1 MFPANEFLNQIL
13 PLFIQIVII
22 PTILG
27 IGYYVYQNYYKP
39 RQNKADTLEQST
51 ISEYSTPAYASNID
65 DQPTLDTIVEF
76 STSNLITEDESMTEN
91 NQPNPKQEKP
101 VSRAKRIDT
110 SELPPLDMLIGQL
123 EDAPVDEPPPPAPV
137 PDAPPQVVQLRT
149 AAVETEHVQLSTG
162 QIAPAQEVIT
172 ILRDQDDG
180 KLIIQVGNTAY
191 RTLADNS
198 DVKQLFTQVMKE
210 LANTITK
217 PDTTPPSR
225 NRYVV
230 GTPSATESKSKPQ
243 QPTQPAVQSP
253 ESSLRDLLLSD
264 DEPDHFEPTPKPTPK
279 PTRKPSTPPPPQP
292 GGAMPGDLP
301 SFKLEDNPIKAE
313 KKGRFGKQ
321 KMEAE
326 PIPELD
332 LAAAI
337 ETYLQYKLQHTP
349 DYIGRNIH
357 IHGTPTGSIRI
368 QVDDDYYDFVDEVTD
383 SDVRE
388 FLQATIAEWQDRQ

>member
-22 PTILG
+22 PTFIG

-39 RQNKADTLEQST
+39 RKDQAQQATVPEAST
-51 ISEYSTPAYASNID
+51 SAYASTIN
-65 DQPTLDTIVEF
+65 DQPNLDTIVEF
-76 STSNLITEDESMTEN
+76 STSNLTEDESMTEN
-91 NQPNPKQEKP
+91 NQPTPEQENP

-110 SELPPLDMLIGQL
+110 SELPPLDMLIGAL
-123 EDAPVDEPPPPAPV
+123 EEEPVDEPPPPSPV

-149 AAVETEHVQLSTG
+149 AAIDTEYVQLSTG
-162 QIAPAQEVIT
+162 QIAPAQEIIT

-191 RTLADNS
+191 RTLADNG
-198 DVKQLFTQVMKE
+198 DVKQLFTQIMKE

-217 PDTTPPSR
+217 PDSTPPARS
-225 NRYVV
+225 RYVV
-230 GTPSATESKSKPQ
+230 GTPSTVESTPKPQ
-243 QPTQPAVQSP
+243 QPTQPAAQSP

-264 DEPDHFEPTPKPTPK
+264 DEAEQVEPVAKPRPKAK
-279 PTRKPSTPPPPQP
+279 SSTPPPPPKP

-301 SFKLEDNPIKAE
+301 SYKLEDNPIKSE

-349 DYIGRNIH
+349 DYIGRDIH

-368 QVDDDYYDFVDEVTD
+368 QVDENYYDFVDEVTD
-383 SDVRE
+383 TEVRE
-388 FLQATIAEWQDRQ
+388 FLQSTIAEWQDRQ

>member
-13 PLFIQIVII
+13 PLFIQIVFIPII
-22 PTILG
+22 IG

-39 RQNKADTLEQST
+39 RRTQNEQAT
-51 ISEYSTPAYASNID
+51 IPESSASAYVSQISN
-65 DQPTLDTIVEF
+65 QPDLDTIVEF
-76 STSNLITEDESMTEN
+76 STSNLTEDESMTEN
-91 NQPNPKQEKP
+91 NQPNPDQEQP

-123 EDAPVDEPPPPAPV
+123 EEEPVDEPPAPV

-149 AAVETEHVQLSTG
+149 AVVDAEYVQLSTG

-191 RTLADNS
+191 RTLAENS
-198 DVKQLFTQVMKE
+198 DVKQLFTQIMKE

-217 PDTTPPSR
+217 PDSNPPARS
-225 NRYVV
+225 RYVV
-230 GTPSATESKSKPQ
+230 GTPSTVESTPKPQ
-243 QPTQPAVQSP
+243 QATQPVAQSP
-253 ESSLRDLLLSD
+253 EASLRDLLLSE
-264 DEPDHFEPTPKPTPK
+264 DETDHVAPAPAATPE
-279 PTRKPSTPPPPQP
+279 PTRKPSTPPPPPKP

-368 QVDDDYYDFVDEVTD
+368 QVDENYYDFVDEVTD
-383 SDVRE
+383 VEVRE
-388 FLQATIAEWQDRQ
+388 FLQSTIAEWQDRQ